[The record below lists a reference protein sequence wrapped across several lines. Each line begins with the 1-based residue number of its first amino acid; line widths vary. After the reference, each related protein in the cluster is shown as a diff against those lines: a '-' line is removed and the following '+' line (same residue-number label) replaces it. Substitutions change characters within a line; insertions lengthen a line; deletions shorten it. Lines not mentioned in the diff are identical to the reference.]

1 MLDIAIRGG
10 VVIDGSGSPRRFGDV
25 GIHGGR
31 VAAIGEVEDAAEEI
45 DASGLV
51 VAPGF
56 IDIHTHFDAQVF
68 WDPALT
74 PSSLH
79 GVTTAVAGNCGFT
92 LAPWDES
99 SADYLVR
106 MLSVVEGMPLEALQA
121 GVPGGWTST
130 AGYLD
135 QVDGTT
141 AINIGFMVGHSA
153 IRRLVM
159 GVDATERQATPRE
172 VAAMKV
178 LLADGLGA
186 GGLGLSS
193 SWGIAHLDGGGRPV
207 PSRWAD
213 RHELVALAEVCRG
226 FEGTSIEFI
235 PGLTAVFD
243 ESELDLLSDM
253 SVAGGRPLNWNVL
266 RITAGNSSTVEGML
280 AAGSHARGRGGR
292 VVALVMPLPSRA
304 RFSFGTGFV
313 LDLIPDWSFL
323 FSLPPDERLRVLG
336 EPAVRR
342 RLAAGA
348 VRAAGP
354 MSDMADW
361 GPKVVTEVADPAL
374 ERWQG
379 RTLAD
384 IGREQ
389 GKEPFEALLDLVC
402 ADKLRT
408 TFSRP
413 YAELSEAD
421 WKANVEA
428 WRDGRAVIGGS
439 DAGAHL
445 DFTANFDYQVYLLEE
460 GVRAHQALP
469 LEEAV
474 HYLTDVP
481 AQLYGLRDRGRLVE
495 GAQADVVIFDESTVA
510 RGALATRHDLPA
522 GAGRLYAEPVGVAHV
537 LVNGGHVVTDGRLTE
552 GSEGPPRCGRLL
564 RSGRDTHTPSL
575 I

>member
-1 MLDIAIRGG
+1 MLDTAIRGG
-10 VVIDGSGSPRRFGDV
+10 VVIDGSGSPRRMADV
-25 GIHGGR
+25 GVHRGQ
-31 VAAIGEVEDAAEEI
+31 VAAIGEVGEATVEI

-56 IDIHTHFDAQVF
+56 VDIHTHFDAQVF

-92 LAPWDES
+92 LAPRDES

-106 MLSVVEGMPLEALQA
+106 MLSVVEGMPIDALKA
-121 GVPGGWTST
+121 GVPGGWQST
-130 AGYLD
+130 ADYLD
-135 QVDGTT
+135 HIDGTT
-141 AINIGFMVGHSA
+141 AINLGFMVGHSA

-159 GVDATERQATPRE
+159 GADATEREATFEE
-172 VAAMKV
+172 VSAMKA
-178 LLADGLGA
+178 LLAEGLAA

-193 SWGIAHLDGGGRPV
+193 SWGIAHVDAEGRPV
-207 PSRWAD
+207 PSRSAD
-213 RHELVALAEVCRG
+213 RDELVALAEVCRG

-243 ESELDLLSDM
+243 DEELDLLSDM
-253 SVAGGRPLNWNVL
+253 SLAGRRPLNWNVL
-266 RITAGNSSTVEGML
+266 RVTAGNSSLVEGML
-280 AAGSHARGRGGR
+280 AAGSHARRRGAR

-323 FSLPPDERLRVLG
+323 FSLPPDERLRALG
-336 EPAVRR
+336 EPGVRS
-342 RLAAGA
+342 RLASGA
-348 VRAAGP
+348 ARASGP
-354 MSDMADW
+354 MADMADW
-361 GPKVVTEVADPAL
+361 GSKIIAEVADPAL
-374 ERWQG
+374 QAWQG
-379 RTLAD
+379 RNLAD
-384 IGREQ
+384 IGKEQ

-413 YAELSEAD
+413 YAELTGAD
-421 WKANVEA
+421 WQANVDA
-428 WRDGRAVIGGS
+428 WRDGRAVIGAS

-481 AQLYGLRDRGRLVE
+481 AQLYGLRNRGRLVV
-495 GAQADVVIFDESTVA
+495 GGQADIVVFDESTVS
-510 RGALATRHDLPA
+510 RGGLVTRYDLPG
-522 GAGRLYAEPVGVAHV
+522 GAGRLYAEPTGVAHV
-537 LVNGGHVVTDGRLTE
+537 LVNGGRVVTDGRLAD
-552 GSEGPPRCGRLL
+552 GIDGPPRCGRLL
-564 RSGRDTHTPSL
+564 RSGRDTRTPSL